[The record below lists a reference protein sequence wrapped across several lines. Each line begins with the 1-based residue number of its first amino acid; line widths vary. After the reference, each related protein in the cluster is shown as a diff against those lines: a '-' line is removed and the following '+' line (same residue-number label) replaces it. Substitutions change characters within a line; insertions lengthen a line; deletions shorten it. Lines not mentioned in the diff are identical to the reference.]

1 MEDST
6 LSSTQVVIDF
16 GWVVRSWSWLCA
28 NSMLAVW
35 AIICGLAAWSV
46 WKFTLPLLRCI
57 YAWTIAPLWRRY
69 KYASVVITIDQP
81 DVFMLRGSIVHSRE
95 GPLVSSVDTAGNT
108 IHIPITGDLATA
120 FALAYQF
127 NPSSATVLQSRKE
140 MAVPG
145 SLPMPVATW
154 PAGLVAIR
162 ADGKRSS
169 MGCRIKIGSRTFLLV
184 AHHSLRG
191 SSGSALS
198 IGTGTVSIPMSK
210 EWPVFAYSPSRSLDF
225 CLIEL
230 DKQAWSV
237 LGVKALNINPTTSG
251 SVTTYGVDCSG
262 RLNSSLG
269 SVRRDRSKP
278 FGLSHSA
285 STEPG
290 WSGTPL
296 LNSGGVVG
304 WHTGAGE
311 TSLPSNV
318 ATSVAAILAA
328 TNTKESPFTAGKFVH
343 VEWDELLDREDVSR
357 AIAYGLN
364 GRVEFITSDSDY
376 SRQYDYDFSGRSIV
390 GQSWADL
397 DDEDEDWGYDDFGRM
412 ESIPIPDDNQ
422 EVLDDGSQQEDFQRL
437 DTQVSVS
444 PEKQITPSEWLREP
458 LATSLSLET
467 TTSSP
472 RVVKKKSKGKKS
484 AVGSEQS
491 AVAKESSATEVKL
504 DQKQSSQN
512 GQSKPS
518 PNLKESSG
526 RQLDGKVSK
535 QASNSKRVS
544 SKKSVPPTTS
554 EKLEQ
559 QLLLATQQVASI
571 AALVK
576 TASRTMQKQG
586 GGSAKAKSSPKKK
599 STTSPAVSPSTS
611 S

>member
-1 MEDST
+1 M
-6 LSSTQVVIDF
+6 
-16 GWVVRSWSWLCA
+16 
-28 NSMLAVW
+28 MLMMAVW
-35 AIICGLAAWSV
+35 AIICGLAALTV
-46 WKFTLPLLRCI
+46 WKFTLPVLRCI

-69 KYASVVITIDQP
+69 KYASMVITIDQP

-127 NPSSATVLQSRKE
+127 NPSSATVFQSSKE

-145 SLPMPVATW
+145 SLPMPVSSW

-169 MGCRIKIGSRTFLLV
+169 MGCRITLGSSTYLLV
-184 AHHSLRG
+184 ARHALRG
-191 SSGSALS
+191 ASGSSLT
-198 IGTGTVSIPMSK
+198 IGTGSVELPMSRD
-210 EWPVFAYSPSRSLDF
+210 WPVCAYSPSGSLDF
-225 CLIEL
+225 CLIEV

-237 LGVKALNINPTTSG
+237 LGVKALKMTHTTSG
-251 SVTTYGVDCSG
+251 SVTTYGVDSSG

-269 SVRRDRSKP
+269 SVRRDKSKP
-278 FGLSHSA
+278 FGLLHTA

-296 LNSGGVVG
+296 INSGGIVG

-318 ATSVAAILAA
+318 ATSVAALLAA
-328 TNTKESPFTAGKFVH
+328 THSKESPFTAGKFVH
-343 VEWDELLDREDVSR
+343 VEWDELLDRDDVSR
-357 AIAYGLN
+357 AIAFGRN
-364 GRVEFITSDSDY
+364 GRVDFMVSDSDY
-376 SRQYDYDFSGRSIV
+376 SRRYDYDFSGQSIV
-390 GQSWADL
+390 GQSWADFED
-397 DDEDEDWGYDDFGRM
+397 DDEEWGFDDYGRM
-412 ESIPIPDDNQ
+412 ERAVPDDNPQ
-422 EVLDDGSQQEDFQRL
+422 VVDDGSQQEDFQRL
-437 DTQVSVS
+437 DTPVSVS
-444 PEKQITPSEWLREP
+444 PEKQMTPSESLREP
-458 LATSLSLET
+458 LATSLPLET

-472 RVVKKKSKGKKS
+472 PVAKKKSKGKKP

-491 AVAKESSATEVKL
+491 ALVKESSATEVKL
-504 DQKQSSQN
+504 DQKPSSRN
-512 GQSKPS
+512 EQSKSS

-526 RQLDGKVSK
+526 RQLDGKVNK

-544 SKKSVPPTTS
+544 SKKSVPQTTS

-559 QLLLATQQVASI
+559 QLLLAIQQVASI
-571 AALVK
+571 ADLPKNV
-576 TASRTMQKQG
+576 SRTMKKQG

-599 STTSPAVSPSTS
+599 SATSPAVSPSTS